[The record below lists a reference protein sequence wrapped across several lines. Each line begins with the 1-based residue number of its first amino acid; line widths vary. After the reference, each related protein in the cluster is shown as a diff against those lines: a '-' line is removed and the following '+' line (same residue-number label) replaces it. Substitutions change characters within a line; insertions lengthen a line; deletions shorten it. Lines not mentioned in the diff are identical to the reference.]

1 VKPHHHNHGPLALGE
16 VVGRQWFRPDE
27 AGKTMRRRPLRMLVV
42 LVLLALSGCGFA
54 APDDQ
59 LRMMIPN
66 SPGGGY
72 DVTARTAVKITE
84 AAGIT
89 GRVQVFNVIGGGGS
103 LAMTR
108 LMNET
113 GNPELL
119 MMMGLGVI
127 GATLTNDSARVTG
140 ATPIARLLEEPEGV
154 MVPANS
160 PYRTVQELMAA
171 WRAHPERFD
180 VGGGSLPGGPD
191 HLLTMRI
198 SAAVGITD
206 DQVHYVT
213 HDGGGELLPALLGEE
228 IDFAVSG
235 VREYAEQIRS
245 GQIRVLAVSGGG
257 RLPQVDAPTLTEAGI
272 DVVFSN
278 WRGVIAPPG
287 ITDEERLAFIDD
299 FAQMRQ
305 TPGWQAE
312 LQRNGWADAFLPGDD
327 FGRFLVEQD
336 REVETA
342 LRQLGLA

>member
-1 VKPHHHNHGPLALGE
+1 MLS
-16 VVGRQWFRPDE
+16 
-27 AGKTMRRRPLRMLVV
+27 LVV
-42 LVLLALSGCGFA
+42 LLVLAGCGSVGTV
-54 APDDQ
+54 DQ
-59 LRMMIPN
+59 LRMMVPN

-84 AAGIT
+84 TAGIT

-108 LMNET
+108 LMNEN

-127 GATLTNDSARVTG
+127 GATVTNNSPRVTG
-140 ATPIARLLEEPEGV
+140 ATPIARLLEEQESV

-160 PYRTVQELMAA
+160 PYQSVRELMTA
-171 WRAHPERFD
+171 WRANPEQFD

-191 HLLTMRI
+191 HLLTMRL
-198 SAAVGITD
+198 AAAEGIAAH
-206 DQVHYVT
+206 QVRYIT

-235 VREYAEQIRS
+235 VREYVEQIKS
-245 GQIRVLAVSGGG
+245 GQLRVLAVSGGTQ
-257 RLPQVDAPTLTEAGI
+257 LPNIDAPTLTESGI

-287 ITDEERLAFIDD
+287 ITQDETSQFIDD
-299 FAQMRQ
+299 LASMRA
-305 TPGWQAE
+305 TPDWQAE
-312 LQRNGWADAFLPGDD
+312 LQKNGWKDAYLPGDD
-327 FGRFLVEQD
+327 FEEFLVEQD
-336 REVETA
+336 RQVEA
-342 LRQLGLA
+342 ELRQLGLAR

>member
-1 VKPHHHNHGPLALGE
+1 
-16 VVGRQWFRPDE
+16 
-27 AGKTMRRRPLRMLVV
+27 MRRRPLRILGMVAVL
-42 LVLLALSGCGFA
+42 LVLNGCGSIGT
-54 APDDQ
+54 DDQ
-59 LRMMIPN
+59 LRMMVPN

-72 DVTARTAVKITE
+72 DVTARTAVKIIET
-84 AAGIT
+84 AGIT

-108 LMNET
+108 LMNEN

-127 GATLTNDSARVTG
+127 GATLTNSSARVTG
-140 ATPIARLLEEPEGV
+140 ATPIARLLEEQEGV
-154 MVPANS
+154 MVPADS
-160 PYRTVQELMAA
+160 PYRSVQELMAA
-171 WRAHPERFD
+171 WRADPAQFD

-191 HLLTMRI
+191 HLLTMQL
-198 SAAVGITD
+198 AAAEGIAAD
-206 DQVHYVT
+206 RVRYIA
-213 HDGGGELLPALLGEE
+213 HDGGGELLPALLGKE

-245 GQIRVLAVSGGG
+245 NQVRVLAVSGGTP
-257 RLPQVDAPTLTEAGI
+257 LPNVDAPTLTESGI

-287 ITDEERLAFIDD
+287 ITPEERAAFIDD
-299 FAQMRQ
+299 LERMRA

-312 LQRNGWADAFLPGDD
+312 LQKNGWKDAFLSGDEFAD
-327 FGRFLVEQD
+327 FLVEQD

>member
-1 VKPHHHNHGPLALGE
+1 
-16 VVGRQWFRPDE
+16 
-27 AGKTMRRRPLRMLVV
+27 ML
-42 LVLLALSGCGFA
+42 LVLAGCGFTGT
-54 APDDQ
+54 DDQ

-89 GRVQVFNVIGGGGS
+89 GPVQVFNVIGGGGS

-108 LMNET
+108 LMNEN

-127 GATLTNDSARVTG
+127 GATLTNKSARVTE
-140 ATPIARLLEEPEGV
+140 ATPIARLLEEQEGV
-154 MVPANS
+154 MVPATS
-160 PYRTVQELMAA
+160 PYRSVQELMSA
-171 WRAHPERFD
+171 WRAHPDQFD

-191 HLLTMRI
+191 HLLTMQI
-198 SAAVGITD
+198 SAAVGIPD
-206 DQVHYVT
+206 DRVHYVS

-235 VREYAEQIRS
+235 VREYAEQVRS
-245 GQIRVLAVSGGG
+245 GQIRVLAVSGGN
-257 RLPQVDAPTLTEAGI
+257 RLPQVDAPTLTESGI
-272 DVVFSN
+272 EVVFSN

-287 ITDEERLAFIDD
+287 ITDEERRAFIDEL
-299 FAQMRQ
+299 AQMRQ

-312 LQRNGWADAFLPGDD
+312 LQKNGWADAYLPGDE
-327 FGRFLVEQD
+327 FGQYLAEQD
-336 REVETA
+336 REVERA